1 MRRQALGRTVRFTP
15 RRSQRMASL
24 AAVLAM
30 TATTVTVGA
39 AAALTEPVS
48 SFSCNGSVVVAAGP
62 TVGAAQWAEG
72 HDVQWQAELW
82 VQTASG
88 WQVSQRSVVHSAEAQ
103 TGDFD
108 PGATT
113 GIAGPSWFNP
123 TTRSW
128 FWYTAFIVDPGYAY
142 AVRNVVWEASE
153 SRAAWATVVWNGQTY
168 GQTCQL

>member
-1 MRRQALGRTVRFTP
+1 MDIGDGVMRDAA
-15 RRSQRMASL
+15 RRLTRVAVL
-24 AAVLAM
+24 AAVLAL
-30 TATTVTVGA
+30 TGA
-39 AAALTEPVS
+39 AVMQGSAAAVTDPVS
-48 SFSCNGSVVVAAGP
+48 SFNCNGSIVAAAGP
-62 TVGAAQWAEG
+62 TVVAAQWSQG

-82 VQTASG
+82 VQTAAG

-103 TGDFD
+103 TSDFD

-128 FWYTAFIVDPGYAY
+128 FWYTAFVADPGYAY
-142 AVRNVVWEASE
+142 AVRNVVWEASQ